1 MYTHA
6 AGEDFMEV
14 EMDIFFPPQVA
25 SVDVEVPLGLDDI
38 FPGED
43 KVFEVYLGPSPGVFV
58 SPTAYTNVTIIDP
71 DPLLPGE
78 STLLYNIIVYVI
90 LIYDNYIHHVYTRRR
105 LIKHCVN
112 SV

>member
-1 MYTHA
+1 MYTHT

-14 EMDIFFPPQVA
+14 EMDVFFPPQVA

-71 DPLLPGE
+71 DPPLPGE
-78 STLLYNIIVYVI
+78 STCLYIVYII
-90 LIYDNYIHHVYTRRR
+90 LKYYDIYTIFTPEEDLNIVST
-105 LIKHCVN
+105 VFN
-112 SV
+112 